1 LVILDLAK
9 GDYFGID
16 EIGARLWRGLERGQS
31 CEEIAG
37 ALIVDY
43 DTDRERLLTD
53 LLNLANELLV
63 KGLVELAMKPDS
75 SVSAGSKMLA
85 RFLLTHEAK
94 RIVYRCAKS
103 GCSDTDIARNSPTCG
118 PNELLL
124 AFEQRP

>member
-1 LVILDLAK
+1 MKVGPNDRVRVTREVHVREFDGDLVILDLAK

-63 KGLVELAMKPDS
+63 KGLVELAD
-75 SVSAGSKMLA
+75 
-85 RFLLTHEAK
+85 EA
-94 RIVYRCAKS
+94 
-103 GCSDTDIARNSPTCG
+103 
-118 PNELLL
+118 
-124 AFEQRP
+124 